1 MSPLFVGPANSTNKI
16 LGNLSADPTS
26 SNAEG
31 DMYFNTTEDK
41 LKTYNG
47 SAWETVS
54 ETSVVTNGLVSWFD
68 PRRFGSLSNGST
80 ATPNPAGSSNASY
93 KLYTDGT
100 ASFVSGTNNQGI
112 EASGNDKVA
121 FWTEGVDVTAM
132 DNATDYTMELWVY
145 VGSQN
150 IGGWGF
156 LIGKSQFWAANDGGI
171 FINVDGTTWGGH
183 TSTTAM
189 TVADMQANGWHHVVF
204 VRNLSDANCRKF
216 YVDNSVY
223 IQDNVGDNDS
233 NHVLNN
239 NAALTVGG
247 SSAGSTNSFA
257 NPNYSPGNGFKYG
270 HARFYNTALTASDI
284 TQNWNAERSIYGL

>member
-16 LGNLSADPTS
+16 LGNLSADPS
-26 SNAEG
+26 SGNAEG
-31 DMYFNTTEDK
+31 DMYFNTTENK

-80 ATPNPAGSSNASY
+80 ATPNPAGSSNATY

-100 ASFVSGTNNQGI
+100 ASFVSGTNNQAI

-121 FWTEGVDVTAM
+121 FWTEGTDVTAM
-132 DNATDYTMELWVY
+132 DNVANYTMELWVY
-145 VGSQN
+145 VGSQDIN
-150 IGGWGF
+150 NWGY
-156 LIGKSQFWAANDGGI
+156 LIGKSSFWAVNDAGI
-171 FINVDGTTWGGH
+171 HIHVDGDKWGAH
-183 TSTTAM
+183 SSTNPQS
-189 TVADMQANGWHHVVF
+189 VADIQANGWHHIVY
-204 VRNLSDANCRKF
+204 VRNLADANCRKF

-223 IQDNVGDNDS
+223 IQDNTGDNSSD
-233 NHVLNN
+233 HVLNN
-239 NAALTVGG
+239 NCALTVGG
-247 SSAGSTNSFA
+247 SSAGNSSSFS
-257 NPNYSPGNGFKYG
+257 NPNYSAGNGFKYG
-270 HARFYNTALTASDI
+270 HARFYNTALSAADI